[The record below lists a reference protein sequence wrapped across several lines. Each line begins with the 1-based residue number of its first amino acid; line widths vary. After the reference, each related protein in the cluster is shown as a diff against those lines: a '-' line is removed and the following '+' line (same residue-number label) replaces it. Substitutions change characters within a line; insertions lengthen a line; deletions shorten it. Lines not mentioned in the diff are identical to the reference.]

1 MAKGV
6 ENEKNKENREERDK
20 DKWKK
25 EIKVTRKPSDEKLN
39 AARLAT
45 ILINISRVC
54 ENHKKIWDNAEHD
67 GFIKFDKFMLISQT
81 RASAEKIYNN
91 YFQPEDGEE
100 GEDVE
105 NNFFYTE
112 VIGEQAIKCINGVSE
127 TPILTLDDVNQ
138 RLPMGFMAT
147 LGSWARMVRDLNTAK
162 MRGIAKKLGIKDK
175 ELNRV
180 FNFSNKYMEWVYQD
194 ISFL

>member
-1 MAKGV
+1 MRKIKKT
-6 ENEKNKENREERDK
+6 EKREIKINE
-20 DKWKK
+20 KK

-54 ENHKKIWDNAEHD
+54 ENHKKIWDNEIAEHD

-100 GEDVE
+100 GEDIE

-112 VIGEQAIKCINGVSE
+112 VIGEQAMKCINGVSE

-138 RLPMGFMAT
+138 RLPIGFMST
-147 LGSWARMVRDLNTAK
+147 LGSWARMVRDLDTAK
-162 MRGIAKKLGIKDK
+162 MRGIARKLGIKDK

-194 ISFL
+194 ISFA

>member
-1 MAKGV
+1 MRKIKRT
-6 ENEKNKENREERDK
+6 EKREIKINE
-20 DKWKK
+20 KK
-25 EIKVTRKPSDEKLN
+25 EIKITRKPSDEKLN

-54 ENHKKIWDNAEHD
+54 ENHKKIWDNEIAEHD

-112 VIGEQAIKCINGVSE
+112 VIGEQAVKCINGVSE

-180 FNFSNKYMEWVYQD
+180 FNFSNKYREWVYQD
-194 ISFL
+194 ISFV

>member
-1 MAKGV
+1 MRKIKKT
-6 ENEKNKENREERDK
+6 EKREIKINE
-20 DKWKK
+20 KK

-54 ENHKKIWDNAEHD
+54 ENHKKIWDNEIAEHD

-91 YFQPEDGEE
+91 YFQPEDGED

-112 VIGEQAIKCINGVSE
+112 VIGEQAVKCINGVSE

-162 MRGIAKKLGIKDK
+162 MRGIARKLGIKDK

-194 ISFL
+194 ISFV

>member
-1 MAKGV
+1 MLKMRKIKKT
-6 ENEKNKENREERDK
+6 EKREIKINE
-20 DKWKK
+20 KK

-54 ENHKKIWDNAEHD
+54 ENHKKIWDNEIAEHD

-100 GEDVE
+100 GEDIE

-194 ISFL
+194 ISFV

>member
-1 MAKGV
+1 MRKIKRT
-6 ENEKNKENREERDK
+6 EKRKIKINE
-20 DKWKK
+20 KK

-54 ENHKKIWDNAEHD
+54 ENHKKIWDNEIAEHD

-91 YFQPEDGEE
+91 YFQPEEGEE

-112 VIGEQAIKCINGVSE
+112 VIGEQAVKCINGVSE
-127 TPILTLDDVNQ
+127 TPILTLDDINQ

-162 MRGIAKKLGIKDK
+162 MRGIARKLGIKDK

-194 ISFL
+194 ISFV